1 MISCYFLASLQNSFA
16 VYLLHHRLPA
26 ISSYSKH
33 PKTGGIAMYIYK
45 IEARDQPSEQ
55 KWSCH
60 NYSEETSVASW
71 GLQNFQQVYQVDY

>member
-1 MISCYFLASLQNSFA
+1 
-16 VYLLHHRLPA
+16 
-26 ISSYSKH
+26 
-33 PKTGGIAMYIYK
+33 MYIYK

-71 GLQNFQQVYQVDY
+71 GLQNFQQVYQVDYQQLAVSVPSSYQAA